1 MKEVFVSALFAI
13 SVLTSLTV
21 EALKKLFDE
30 YKISYKSNI
39 LASIVSVVLSVIV
52 TFVYTYWYG
61 EFSLDTVMVCLALCF
76 FSWLGS
82 MTSFDKVKQT
92 IEQIVGGKNNV

>member
-21 EALKKLFDE
+21 EALKKFMDE
-30 YKISYKSNI
+30 YKISYKANI
-39 LASIVSVVLSVIV
+39 LASIVSVILSVVV

-61 EFSLDTVMVCLALCF
+61 TFNADTIMICLALCF

-92 IEQIVGGKNNV
+92 IEQITRGGK